1 MQFRYIVIIL
11 LATIFTSCTITRGNS
26 IGYYAVLHNG
36 GYWAYGLY
44 GQVLYINPE
53 KRLIGVFLGADRLND
68 FTLVFDAVC
77 SGRATIM

>member
-26 IGYYAVLHNG
+26 IGYYAVDD
-36 GYWAYGLY
+36 Y
-44 GQVLYINPE
+44 
-53 KRLIGVFLGADRLND
+53 
-68 FTLVFDAVC
+68 TVFDAVC